1 MDIPLRGAQHSVC
14 LFQDAGVK
22 IAGTQASTEAIVRQG
37 QQGAFAALVVLH
49 AHRPVPLIAAKVL
62 LVLAH
67 RQGFEQS

>member
-49 AHRPVPLIAAKVL
+49 AHRPVPLIAAQSI
-62 LVLAH
+62 A
-67 RQGFEQS
+67 RTGSSSGF